1 MTCDF
6 TKSFL
11 KDLKA
16 NKCDKDFLHQVKKI
30 IQSAEK
36 ATRTSEIKNLKKLKG
51 EKTYYRIR
59 SGRYRVGISIKDDV
73 ISFVRALPRKDIYRY
88 FP

>member
-1 MTCDF
+1 
-6 TKSFL
+6 
-11 KDLKA
+11 
-16 NKCDKDFLHQVKKI
+16 LHRVKKI

-36 ATRTSEIKNLKKLKG
+36 AATTSEIKNLKKLKG

-59 SGRYRVGISIKDDV
+59 SGRYRVGISTKDDI